1 MFIKHSHISKSRIM
15 AITGTAILY
24 PILHLKKG
32 QKKYLCQKKKKK
44 KKKKKREED
53 NFTKRKENKIT
64 SQKVTIIRIF

>member
-1 MFIKHSHISKSRIM
+1 M

-24 PILHLKKG
+24 PILHLKK
-32 QKKYLCQKKKKK
+32 KKKKK
-44 KKKKKREED
+44 KKKKRKREED